1 MKKALYLASACLL
14 AIAFSSCE
22 KELENPRKGANDF
35 NTFYTNATA
44 DDADKLIAQAYNTYF
59 GGPEEVQKQNFFEI
73 ISDDMDCGGGTY
85 SDNANRYRNADELTC
100 QPSDW
105 LFHGP
110 WRGYSL
116 YQSLYV
122 CIYQCNLIIDKIP
135 DSNDAEINRV
145 KAEAKF
151 LRALNLFEAMRVWHN
166 PPFADHIYTIP
177 RR

>member
-85 SDNANRYRNADELTC
+85 SDNANRYRNDPDARPSYKCNIYNKMELDLTHPKEFIDAIRC
-100 QPSDW
+100 RN
-105 LFHGP
+105 G
-110 WRGYSL
+110 
-116 YQSLYV
+116 
-122 CIYQCNLIIDKIP
+122 NLNISCGREEDR
-135 DSNDAEINRV
+135 E
-145 KAEAKF
+145 
-151 LRALNLFEAMRVWHN
+151 LM
-166 PPFADHIYTIP
+166 
-177 RR
+177 